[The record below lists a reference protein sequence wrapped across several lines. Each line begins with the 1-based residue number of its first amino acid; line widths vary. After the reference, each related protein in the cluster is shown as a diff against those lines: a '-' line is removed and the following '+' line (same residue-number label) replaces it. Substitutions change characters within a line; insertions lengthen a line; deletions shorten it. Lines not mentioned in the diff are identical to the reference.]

1 MASFVNY
8 VRSTHLIERE
18 IARMGV
24 ALGVDWSDELQVR
37 ALAREALEKAPQKLE
52 RLLAQPTD
60 RRLMAKVSLFGLAA
74 LMLHTMAGSAAKLG
88 VESKGGPT
96 WKAFGRALWAE
107 NELLKNAPP
116 PNTPP
121 PGTGRR

>member
-60 RRLMAKVSLFGLAA
+60 RRLMAKASRPEFLVATLG
-74 LMLHTMAGSAAKLG
+74 AAKLG